1 MSKPG
6 SEETPKHAKQRKLR
20 AREAEVDERAAEI
33 AQMMAAGQWVTG
45 QSHMALSKKWGAELE
60 AVKHAA
66 QRAGQALRVLM
77 HTDKEEL
84 RARNAAHLEGLAAD
98 AHAAG
103 EFRAAVSARDSIAK
117 LLGLNAPEKHEH
129 AVVVAQY
136 EQLPRAGKAQWL
148 RDKATALLAEADRL
162 DGDE

>member
-1 MSKPG
+1 M
-6 SEETPKHAKQRKLR
+6 ELAKRWAVDL
-20 AREAEVDERAAEI
+20 EV
-33 AQMMAAGQWVTG
+33 
-45 QSHMALSKKWGAELE
+45 
-60 AVKHAA
+60 VKHAA

-77 HTDKEEL
+77 QVDKEEL

-129 AVVVAQY
+129 RVSAEQFSAMPPAEQRAKLLEARAAIDERLRALDELEGVV
-136 EQLPRAGKAQWL
+136 P
-148 RDKATALLAEADRL
+148 ALHE
-162 DGDE
+162 